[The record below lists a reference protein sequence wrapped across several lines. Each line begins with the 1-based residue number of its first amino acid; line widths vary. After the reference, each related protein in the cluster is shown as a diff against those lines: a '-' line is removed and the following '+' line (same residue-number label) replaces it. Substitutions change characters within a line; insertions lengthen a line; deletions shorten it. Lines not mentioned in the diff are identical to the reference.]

1 MIVSGGPPSERATRT
16 VDRMIMSSDVQ
27 STLMV
32 LVVTSAAVTVG
43 VLGSTCREETFETYN
58 MRWM

>member
-1 MIVSGGPPSERATRT
+1 MLVSLGLPSERTTRT
-16 VDRMIMSSDVQ
+16 LDRMIMSSDVQ

-43 VLGSTCREETFETYN
+43 VLGSTCREETFGAYN
-58 MRWM
+58 MR